1 MLGSVDAT
9 EGKVPDRNWAQLL
22 GAAAV
27 PVDEADLR
35 IEDVEA
41 LVVRLLDFAVD
52 EWLALEH
59 AEEWP
64 GNRSHD
70 FDEADDRPT
79 SEAAA
84 VDRDM
89 VGAAAAF
96 ADDRTRD
103 EALWSV
109 PIDHWRRVAP
119 PFLTVMHWQNG
130 SSAEARSCLEPDCAS
145 EIGAVGSRLARSR
158 RVRVDNPSVEV

>member
-1 MLGSVDAT
+1 MCLSDQLATEPPDDGSVDAT
-9 EGKVPDRNWAQLL
+9 AGKVSDRNWAQLL

-103 EALWSV
+103 EA
-109 PIDHWRRVAP
+109 RGR
-119 PFLTVMHWQNG
+119 
-130 SSAEARSCLEPDCAS
+130 
-145 EIGAVGSRLARSR
+145 SRLTTGAASRHRS
-158 RVRVDNPSVEV
+158 

>member
-1 MLGSVDAT
+1 MSETKRFGDVEWLARCLSDQLATEPPDDGSVDAT

-64 GNRSHD
+64 GNR
-70 FDEADDRPT
+70 
-79 SEAAA
+79 
-84 VDRDM
+84 
-89 VGAAAAF
+89 
-96 ADDRTRD
+96 
-103 EALWSV
+103 
-109 PIDHWRRVAP
+109 
-119 PFLTVMHWQNG
+119 
-130 SSAEARSCLEPDCAS
+130 
-145 EIGAVGSRLARSR
+145 
-158 RVRVDNPSVEV
+158 